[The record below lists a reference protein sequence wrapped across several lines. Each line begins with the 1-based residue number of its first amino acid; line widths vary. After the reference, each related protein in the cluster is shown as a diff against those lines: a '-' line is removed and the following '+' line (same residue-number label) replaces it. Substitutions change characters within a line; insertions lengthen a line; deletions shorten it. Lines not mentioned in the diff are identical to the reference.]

1 MTAIVPGRCNLRCAR
16 MRKIL
21 LAFAFAC
28 GAAAGAD
35 EPEAVYRRMHA
46 AALAG
51 NLDEM
56 RLYAAEAERA
66 TLIVPNV
73 PKTYRLT
80 GKGARRDGL
89 AIELRASA
97 IGDSVG
103 LGYTQ
108 IFGVI
113 DLVREG
119 GEWKVARLSWST
131 ERPGEYPEGFVV
143 VQGAAPEPRS
153 SAEPQVP
160 RFRLP
165 PSAPERS
172 RLFNPKRA
180 QEAAPDT
187 PAPATERPPPCEIK
201 PVMTDDE
208 LRACGA
214 HIP

>member
-1 MTAIVPGRCNLRCAR
+1 

-21 LAFAFAC
+21 WALAFAC

-35 EPEAVYRRMHA
+35 EPEAVYRKMHA
-46 AALAG
+46 AAVAR
-51 NLDEM
+51 NLDQM

-66 TLIVPNV
+66 TLIVPDV

-80 GKGARRDGL
+80 GKAARRDGL
-89 AIELRASA
+89 AVELRATA

-113 DLVREG
+113 DLVRES
-119 GEWKVARLSWST
+119 GEWKVARLAWST
-131 ERPGEYPEGFVV
+131 GRPGEYPEGFVV
-143 VQGAAPEPRS
+143 VEGAAPEPRS

-165 PSAPERS
+165 RSAPERS

-180 QEAAPDT
+180 QKANRDT
-187 PAPATERPPPCEIK
+187 PAATLERAPPPCEIK

-214 HIP
+214 EIPSR